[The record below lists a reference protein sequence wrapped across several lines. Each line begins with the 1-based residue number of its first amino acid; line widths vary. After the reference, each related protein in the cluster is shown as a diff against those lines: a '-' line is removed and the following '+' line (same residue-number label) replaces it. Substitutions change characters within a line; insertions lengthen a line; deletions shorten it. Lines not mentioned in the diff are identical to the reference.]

1 MDRFIR
7 WYERF
12 LRIDQAKD
20 TGVILRARAF
30 YCFGW
35 VFNALQL
42 ANIAGMY
49 YSYGGWGF
57 LHWMA
62 TAVSV
67 MVFIAVHLMRYYKDF
82 TVYALFITLLYIG
95 GNTVT
100 ALHEFTGIST
110 SLLPFVVIVPMLC
123 GFIAGPRMALASGAL
138 ILAFVIILYNIAT
151 SAPWADEFT
160 IIHSQR
166 ALQAGFAVIMVSF
179 IAATFSKNTFQAFEL
194 LEDNIRRARRAEAA
208 KTAFL
213 ASMSHE
219 LRTPLNGVLGLT
231 EAMQRTSLNPE
242 QEKLM
247 GTIDR
252 SGRTLLAVLNDILD
266 LSKIEAQ
273 KLRINRTTFPAK
285 ELAQDL
291 FDMWQE
297 AASAKDVS
305 LFVNTS
311 DEMPGLIVADDLRI
325 RQITSNLLSNAIK
338 FTDDGSVTL
347 SMWTEPLGINAA
359 VFYVSVSDTGPGISD
374 LARDR
379 IFRPF
384 EQAEQGITRRYGGT
398 GLGLSICVKLA
409 SLMGGDLDLESE
421 EGIGSTF
428 TLRIPVKIAPQDADN
443 ANGDQA
449 QAPTDLSVLSGK
461 KVLLVEDNAVN
472 QMVAAQFL
480 KALGMEFETA
490 NNGQEC
496 LDQLDVHTFDAILM
510 DKHMPVMDG
519 VEAMLAIRKMDGPIA
534 HIPIVACTA
543 DAMTGEAE
551 GLLAVGFDDF
561 ISKPISSATLA
572 EALARCLN
580 KKAVAVAA

>member
-35 VFNALQL
+35 LFIALQL
-42 ANIAGMY
+42 ANIVGMN